1 MRRPSHT
8 ACAATGADA
17 EVVSSRPVRTVGAG
31 LERQ

>member
-8 ACAATGADA
+8 AYAATGADP
-17 EVVSSRPVRTVGAG
+17 EVASGRSARTVGAE